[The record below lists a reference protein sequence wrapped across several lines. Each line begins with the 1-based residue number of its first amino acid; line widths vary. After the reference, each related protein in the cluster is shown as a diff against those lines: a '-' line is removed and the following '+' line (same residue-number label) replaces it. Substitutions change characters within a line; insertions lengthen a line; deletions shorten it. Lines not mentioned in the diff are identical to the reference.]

1 MQPLWLEYR
10 TNKNPFSGDL
20 GGAGRQRVRQRGRIR
35 RSGHPAP
42 VRTALEL
49 PEKDQPIYLAARSA
63 RAIHLLTRALQ
74 QAVSR

>member
-1 MQPLWLEYR
+1 VKLVEVGQ
-10 TNKNPFSGDL
+10 
-20 GGAGRQRVRQRGRIR
+20 
-35 RSGHPAP
+35 PAP